1 MANNP
6 LDDEASMRE
15 KINKLITENNV
26 QLLST
31 LKNMN
36 DINDMTREVLQSTV
50 EEMRKSGQSAAGFY
64 TIIRDTKSAF
74 TDINTELIKALE
86 IQGKLGTEYIKQK
99 NIKLKIDSN
108 QQSLRIAESELQLA
122 KDKVSAGGQETALQ
136 RLFFARIEK
145 AKGDYQ
151 QLANIIS
158 KFQADS
164 DIMTKGGNKILNMN
178 LAALVSQKVAAEQL
192 LGIYEGINDEL
203 YVGNKLVR
211 LSEIKVNA
219 LAKAFGFL
227 ADIPIFGKFLNFKNV
242 AEAFTESWKEGWKE
256 LGKEIKY
263 VFTNPIIWTLAL
275 IAAVKKLFEW
285 IMAWD
290 KSITDISN
298 NLAISKDLTEDLFD
312 NFRKVSS
319 EGQKVAD
326 NLDEAFLSVHNMA
339 KATQELQDSL
349 GTNAMFTQSML
360 QNQTL
365 MTKQMGM
372 SAEEA
377 AGIQK
382 LSLLT
387 GKSAES
393 ILQSSI
399 KQNNAAISYRKILKE
414 ISSLSA
420 ELTIRYGNDPEKI
433 AAAVVQANKLG
444 MSLEETRKISDSL
457 LNFETSIEGE
467 LESELLL
474 GKQFNFEKAREL
486 ALMGKSSDAAGE
498 LLKQVGG
505 TVELEKMNVIQRQ
518 RLASAIGLSADELS
532 KAAIEQSV
540 LNNLGIENRKG
551 LEEQYEMYRKS
562 GDQAGLIA
570 LQEKARRIEG
580 GGALLQDIAKANV
593 QQRFEESMEKIKDLI
608 SEIASG
614 PMLKMLDGITK
625 FLSNT
630 TALKIVLASL
640 VGIAAAIA
648 VSMAIATGG
657 AALLAGAAAGAM
669 TYGALSYGA
678 SDASGIKAGGPKL
691 SSMPN
696 ANNSNNYNPAANQN
710 SEDKGDNPV
719 VGKLDELIN
728 HIKKGGN
735 VYIDSTSSGR
745 AYGMS
750 FNSYA

>member
-1 MANNP
+1 MA
-6 LDDEASMRE
+6 DDSLKDEVSMRDT
-15 KINKLITENNV
+15 INKLVTENNKKLV
-26 QLLST
+26 ETYHSMNQLNDLS
-31 LKNMN
+31 
-36 DINDMTREVLQSTV
+36 REMVDLLHKQNVPLS
-50 EEMRKSGQSAAGFY
+50 GFY
-64 TIIRDTKSAF
+64 TAIRDTGAAYTK
-74 TDINTELIKALE
+74 INNAIKDAME
-86 IQGKLGTEYIKQK
+86 FQGKLGNEYVKTESVTKRILKYK
-99 NIKLKIDSN
+99 NEAL
-108 QQSLRIAESELQLA
+108 IAEEEISNWIKEASLATGSLSEIQEKLLRDITSQESKTKSVAQLSEIIA
-122 KDKVSAGGQETALQ
+122 QFLADAEHSSKGGATVLDT
-136 RLFFARIEK
+136 RLAS
-145 AKGDYQ
+145 
-151 QLANIIS
+151 IIS
-158 KFQADS
+158 
-164 DIMTKGGNKILNMN
+164 TKIAMEDTAEIFEEINKE
-178 LAALVSQKVAAEQL
+178 VF
-192 LGIYEGINDEL
+192 
-203 YVGNKLVR
+203 VGNKLLR
-211 LSEIKVNA
+211 EMTIKASALSR
-219 LAKAFGFL
+219 AFGL
-227 ADIPIFGKFLNFKNV
+227 ISEIPIFGKFLDFKLIADAFSQNF
-242 AEAFTESWKEGWKE
+242 TTG
-256 LGKEIKY
+256 LKEIGSQLKY
-263 VFTNPIIWTLAL
+263 VFTSPIIWTLAL
-275 IAAVKKLFEW
+275 ITAVKKLFEW

-319 EGQKVAD
+319 EGQKVVD
-326 NLDEAFLSVHNMA
+326 NLDEAFLSVHNMV
-339 KATQELQDSL
+339 KATQELQNSL

-360 QNQTL
+360 QNQTF

-467 LESELLL
+467 LESGLLL

-486 ALMGKSSDAAGE
+486 ALMGKSSEAAGE
-498 LLKQVGG
+498 ILKQVGG

-580 GGALLQDIAKANV
+580 GAALLQDIAKANV

-614 PMLKMLDGITK
+614 PMLKMLESITK

-630 TALKIVLASL
+630 KNLKIVLASL

-657 AALLAGAAAGAM
+657 AALVAGLAAGAM
-669 TYGALSYGA
+669 VYDALSDGE
-678 SDASGIKAGGPKL
+678 SNASGIKAGGPKL

-710 SEDKGDNPV
+710 SEDKGDNAV

-735 VYIDSTSSGR
+735 VYIDSTNSGR

-750 FNSYA
+750 YNSYA